1 MSPIAAISGLAVAGF
16 KRFACAAE
24 DDFADTRRDR
34 ETMQTLGVFPVAL
47 VPVAYRLALPF
58 TPLLADLAFAA
69 FCLVILIF
77 WKNGN
82 SESGEIYR
90 KR

>member
-1 MSPIAAISGLAVAGF
+1 
-16 KRFACAAE
+16 
-24 DDFADTRRDR
+24 
-34 ETMQTLGVFPVAL
+34 MQTLGVFPVAL